1 VPRPLAL
8 AAVALAL
15 AGCGGDDEPAASP
28 SPPPPLAPEAV
39 ATITTSGGETVRVR
53 VEIADNDTEAELGLM
68 FRESLPD
75 DAGMI
80 FLFDRPQTR
89 GFWMK
94 NTLIPLSIAFL
105 DGTGEIVRIL
115 DMQPCRAD
123 PCERYKPGVPYRGAL
138 EVNLGAFRRWG
149 VNAGDRI
156 ELVR

>member
-1 VPRPLAL
+1 MLRPLAL
-8 AAVALAL
+8 AAAFLL
-15 AGCGGDDEPAASP
+15 AGCGGDNEPAASP
-28 SPPPPLAPEAV
+28 PPPLGPEAV
-39 ATITTSGGETVRVR
+39 ATITTSAGETVRVD
-53 VEIADNDTEAELGLM
+53 VEIADDDAERVRGLM

-94 NTLIPLSIAFL
+94 NTLIPLSIAYF
-105 DGTGEIVRIL
+105 DGAGEIVRIL

-123 PCERYKPGVPYRGAL
+123 PCDVYEPGVAYRGAL

-149 VNAGDRI
+149 VQAGDQI
-156 ELVR
+156 ELIQ

>member
-1 VPRPLAL
+1 MLR
-8 AAVALAL
+8 AVALAAAVFIL
-15 AGCGGDDEPAASP
+15 AGCGGENEPAASP
-28 SPPPPLAPEAV
+28 PPPPEAEAV
-39 ATITTSGGETVRVR
+39 ATITTAKGEAVRVQ
-53 VEIADNDTEAELGLM
+53 VEVADNDAEAELGLM

-80 FLFDRPQTR
+80 FVFDEPRTR

-94 NTLIPLSIAFL
+94 NTLIPLSIAYF
-105 DGTGEIVRIL
+105 DGAGEIVRIL

-123 PCERYKPGVPYRGAL
+123 PCEKYEPGVPYRGAL

>member
-1 VPRPLAL
+1 MPR
-8 AAVALAL
+8 AVAFAAAALLL
-15 AGCGGDDEPAASP
+15 AGCGGDDEPAAG
-28 SPPPPLAPEAV
+28 PPPPYEAEAV
-39 ATITTSGGETVRVR
+39 ATITTSKGETVRVQ
-53 VEIADNDTEAELGLM
+53 VEVADNETEVEQGLM

-94 NTLIPLSIAFL
+94 NTLIPLSIAYL

-123 PCERYKPGVPYRGAL
+123 PCEKYEPGVPYRGAL